1 MGDIKPELASILRAA
16 KAPQPFVDWCKDN
29 GILEPFDLGI
39 LAKDEVARVLFM
51 LFVFGA
57 LIGLIRVG
65 VP

>member
-39 LAKDEVARVLFM
+39 LAKGEVARVLFM
-51 LFVFGA
+51 
-57 LIGLIRVG
+57 
-65 VP
+65 